1 MSGQGAGL
9 GSIRVVSEVRIE
21 APPERVWRALTE
33 ETNAWWPKGFFARP
47 ESTRM
52 VFEPRV
58 GGRQY
63 EDCANGEGVLWG
75 VVYGIKAPHSLQL
88 AGDLFPEFGGP
99 ARLLTTY
106 TLKADGVGTA
116 LRLVDCAFGVIGEK
130 LQESLESGWKT
141 ILQDSLKP
149 YVEGKKA

>member
-1 MSGQGAGL
+1 MSGQEAGL

-21 APPERVWRALTE
+21 ATPERVWRALTE
-33 ETNAWWPKGFFARP
+33 ETNGWWPKGFFARP

-63 EDCANGEGVLWG
+63 EDCGKDEGVLWG
-75 VVYGIKAPHSLQL
+75 TVYGIKAPQVLQL

-106 TLKADGVGTA
+106 TLKAEGAATV
-116 LRLVDCAFGVIGEK
+116 LRLVDCAYGVIGEQLK
-130 LQESLESGWKT
+130 GSLESGWKT
-141 ILQDSLKP
+141 LLQDSLKP